1 MKKLVLM
8 MLFAGRVLDVAAST
22 QGQSDSGNRFVV
34 NFSDPSRPGLLKVNL
49 FNNGITVRSYNGK
62 EIIIETTSRRIR
74 RPRPPDTTPDGLKR
88 IDTNTAGLTI
98 EEENNVMSVS
108 ARNASDS
115 GDLDIQVPLKTN
127 LNLRTV
133 NGGNIMVEGVEGEIE
148 VSNTNGGVTLNNV
161 AGSVVAHATN
171 GRVAASLR
179 DITPNKPM
187 SFSSQNSNLDI
198 TLPANAKANLRMR
211 TNNGGIYS
219 DFDIQLQPTTPRVE
233 GRPGAG
239 GFRIETDRTIT
250 GTING
255 GGPDFELRTLNG
267 NIYIRKGK

>member
-8 MLFAGRVLDVAAST
+8 MLFAGLVMDVAAST
-22 QGQSDSGNRFVV
+22 QGQSVSGNRFVV

-62 EIIIETTSRRIR
+62 EIVIETTSRRGR
-74 RPRPPDTTPDGLKR
+74 GRPDRTPDGLQR
-88 IDTNTAGLTI
+88 IDTNVGGLTI
-98 EEENNVMSVS
+98 EEENNVMSIN
-108 ARNASDS
+108 ARNPNDS
-115 GDLDIQVPLKTN
+115 GDLDIQVPVKTN

-133 NGGNIMVEGVEGEIE
+133 NGGNITVEGVEGEID
-148 VSNTNGGVTLNNV
+148 VSNTNGGVMLNNV

-171 GRVAASLR
+171 GRIVASLR

-187 SFSSQNSNLDI
+187 SFSSQNSNLDV

-211 TNNGGIYS
+211 TNNGAIYS
-219 DFDIQLQPTTPRVE
+219 DFDIQLQPTTPTVQ
-233 GRPGAG
+233 GRPGGG
-239 GFRIETDRTIT
+239 GFRIETDRTII